1 MQLTVKGKQLD
12 VGDALRTHVENELT
26 EITEKYFSNPIQASV
41 VFTKTAHLYR
51 TDISV
56 HVGRDIH
63 MNAQAEADAPYAACD
78 KAVEKIAKRL
88 RRYKRRLRDHHRE
101 AGSTGQAMAAN
112 AYVLEAEPD
121 IEDENY
127 DEPDHPVIVAE
138 MPTDIEYL
146 TVSQAVMRLDLAD
159 LPALMFRNTK
169 HGNLNMVYRRPDGN
183 IGWVD
188 PDEGASSQSA
198 TIPK

>member
-51 TDISV
+51 TDIAV

-88 RRYKRRLRDHHRE
+88 RRYKRRLRDHHRD
-101 AGSTGQAMAAN
+101 AGSTGEVMAAN
-112 AYVLEAEPD
+112 AYVLEAEPETEGD
-121 IEDENY
+121 DYN
-127 DEPDHPVIVAE
+127 EPDHPVIVAE
-138 MPTDIEYL
+138 TPTDIETL
-146 TVSQAVMRLDLAD
+146 TVTQAVMRLDLAD
-159 LPALMFRNTK
+159 LPALMFRNPK
-169 HGNLNMVYRRPDGN
+169 QGNLNMVYRRPDGN

-188 PDEGASSQSA
+188 PQVAESQNTA
-198 TIPK
+198 TAAK

>member
-12 VGDALRTHVENELT
+12 VGDALRTHVETELT

-51 TDISV
+51 TDIAV

-88 RRYKRRLRDHHRE
+88 RRYKRRLRDHHRDV
-101 AGSTGQAMAAN
+101 GSTGEVMAAN
-112 AYVLEAEPD
+112 AYVLEAEPEAESD
-121 IEDENY
+121 DYN
-127 DEPDHPVIVAE
+127 EPDHPVIVAE
-138 MPTDIEYL
+138 TPTDIETL
-146 TVSQAVMRLDLAD
+146 TVPQAVMRLDLAD
-159 LPALMFRNTK
+159 LPALMFRNPK
-169 HGNLNMVYRRPDGN
+169 QGNLNMVYRRPDGN

-188 PDEGASSQSA
+188 PQVTDSQYTETA
-198 TIPK
+198 AK